1 MQTEDVSIRA
11 LIEGIRNDMLPPQSG
26 WWSKAYV
33 TGRDIRND
41 GQERRYEIIR
51 RGRILFRELE
61 GAGTAKIGFISVA
74 V

>member
-1 MQTEDVSIRA
+1 
-11 LIEGIRNDMLPPQSG
+11 MLPPQSG